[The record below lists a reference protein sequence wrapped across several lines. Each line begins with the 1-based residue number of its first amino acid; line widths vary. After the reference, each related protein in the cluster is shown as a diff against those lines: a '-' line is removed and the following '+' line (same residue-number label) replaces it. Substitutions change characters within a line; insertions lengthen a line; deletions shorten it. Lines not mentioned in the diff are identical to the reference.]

1 MEGNVKPR
9 VVRVND
15 VVTKTAPDDMF
26 IGQVFQD
33 QIFVP
38 EDPSRLRITRVTF
51 SPGGR
56 TNWHTHAV
64 GQILYVLSGVGRY
77 QLEGQPVQEIQAGDS
92 VVIPPKSRHWHG
104 AAPNQMMCHL
114 AISETDD
121 TGAGTDWLEPVS
133 EKDFDTPP
141 Q

>member
-1 MEGNVKPR
+1 MKGNVKPR
-9 VVRVND
+9 LVRAND
-15 VVTKTAPDDMF
+15 VFTKTAPDDMF
-26 IGQVFQD
+26 IGQVFQG

-64 GQILYVLSGVGRY
+64 GQILCVLSGVDRY

-92 VVIPPKSRHWHG
+92 VVIPPKSRHWQG
-104 AAPNQMMCHL
+104 AAPNQMMRHL

-121 TGAGTDWLEPVS
+121 TGAGTDWLEPLS